1 MTCDSPLCLDDARED
16 LRPPRIEPP
25 DVDLDLDAR
34 FSTAR
39 MKVALVAGVHPDAD
53 NRHWTL
59 VARNGTPTSVL
70 KGARLYP
77 FTKAGCG
84 AAFEDGRG
92 LHARLKRDDSWTVFV
107 SRVLVEGPWNRPEAV
122 TPAWVIDGLER
133 PVPLDYHF
141 DEPAGASSTER

>member
-1 MTCDSPLCLDDARED
+1 MTCDSPLCLDDAPED
-16 LRPPRIEPP
+16 LRPPRVAPP

-39 MKVALVAGVHPDAD
+39 MKLALVGGVHPTAD
-53 NRHWTL
+53 NRRWTL

-77 FTKAGCG
+77 FTKAGHE
-84 AAFEDGRG
+84 AALEDGRR
-92 LHARLKRDDSWTVFV
+92 LRARLKAEGRWTVFV

-122 TPAWVIDGLER
+122 TPAWVIEGQER
-133 PVPLDYHF
+133 PVPVDYYF
-141 DEPAGASSTER
+141 D